1 MPDIID
7 TLTAMSDAELS
18 AKLGFDAKI
27 EMARKSLADAAALTG
42 DARKCLAAKFE
53 QDFAP
58 RTPYIEDWSWR
69 IKDAQR
75 EAAKATAKS
84 AEAEMC
90 DCDPTS
96 LMPSDD

>member
-7 TLTAMSDAELS
+7 TLSAMSDAELS

-42 DARKCLAAKFE
+42 DARKCLADKFE

-58 RTPYIEDWSWR
+58 RTPYIEDWAWK

-75 EAAKATAKS
+75 EAAKTAKS
-84 AEAEMC
+84 ATDEMC
-90 DCDPTS
+90 DCDPAS